1 MGPLRLSGE
10 LTQSYAD
17 RAEVQDLPF
26 LLLPPRP
33 LTQAPPPGPLPGVA
47 SAHQTSLITGRR
59 WTQALPFRRRKARP
73 ESQGRI
79 ASQHCFTLDTSPF
92 FRAPSQDSQRHQAPV
107 GHPQPRGPPG
117 RLTQQKPPS
126 PPGPGAPRP
135 GARARAG
142 VLRVLFC
149 SARGPP
155 ARPGLP
161 ARRFLTSSTKSIA
174 RARAGRSPRA
184 APRFCSGDN
193 GGSLW
198 PNQPPEGPGGRE
210 RFPRGRR

>member
-1 MGPLRLSGE
+1 MGSLRLSGE

-17 RAEVQDLPF
+17 LAEVQDFSF

-73 ESQGRI
+73 ASQGRI
-79 ASQHCFTLDTSPF
+79 ASQHCFTLDTSL
-92 FRAPSQDSQRHQAPV
+92 PSSEP
-107 GHPQPRGPPG
+107 PRKTASDTRLQWDIPSPGGRRG
-117 RLTQQKPPS
+117 RLTQQKLPS

-142 VLRVLFC
+142 VLRVLFY
-149 SARGPP
+149 SAPAPP
-155 ARPGLP
+155 SSPVPG
-161 ARRFLTSSTKSIA
+161 SQ
-174 RARAGRSPRA
+174 RAGS
-184 APRFCSGDN
+184 
-193 GGSLW
+193 
-198 PNQPPEGPGGRE
+198 
-210 RFPRGRR
+210 

>member
-126 PPGPGAPRP
+126 PPGPGAPGPGLGLALGFCASCFVRP
-135 GARARAG
+135 GAPPPVPGSQRAG
-142 VLRVLFC
+142 
-149 SARGPP
+149 S
-155 ARPGLP
+155 
-161 ARRFLTSSTKSIA
+161 
-174 RARAGRSPRA
+174 
-184 APRFCSGDN
+184 
-193 GGSLW
+193 
-198 PNQPPEGPGGRE
+198 
-210 RFPRGRR
+210 